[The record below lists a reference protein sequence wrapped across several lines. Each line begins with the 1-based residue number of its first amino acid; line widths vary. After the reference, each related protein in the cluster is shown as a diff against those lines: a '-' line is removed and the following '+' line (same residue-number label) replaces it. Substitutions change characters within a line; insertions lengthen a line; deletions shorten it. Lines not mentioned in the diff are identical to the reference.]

1 MKVQY
6 SIFLKE
12 KIRKDRQKERD
23 RRHNQRFGN
32 EDSMPY
38 RVEPEYAKPYSGRYN
53 QANGHRYGS
62 ESSGGS
68 ELSDTSNGSPNVQRA
83 RNARAPS
90 HSRQMIRTNLSD
102 DDLMHERDYIHSD
115 VEMKP
120 KQIKGKFSI
129 FLVVPFTS
137 HFFFD
142 IPHVFPFEV
151 TVQPHHFW
159 CFFTERKYSTLFQNK

>member
-1 MKVQY
+1 MLMKVQY

-53 QANGHRYGS
+53 QTNGHRYGS

-83 RNARAPS
+83 RTARAPS
-90 HSRQMIRTNLSD
+90 DSRQMIRTNLSD
-102 DDLMHERDYIHSD
+102 DELIQRRQYIHSD

-120 KQIKGKFSI
+120 KQSKGKSLIFS
-129 FLVVPFTS
+129 VVPFTS
-137 HFFFD
+137 HFFG
-142 IPHVFPFEV
+142 
-151 TVQPHHFW
+151 T
-159 CFFTERKYSTLFQNK
+159 YSISCISV